1 MMTERLK
8 AHIRQRLAAPPAEGT
23 VHLEGDHAIDP
34 AWQKVPP
41 HKSPVRDA
49 AVLVPI
55 VDRAEGLSVLLTRR
69 ADHLPSHAGQVSF
82 PGGSV
87 EPQDATPIETA
98 LRETEEEIG
107 LDRSFVSVW
116 GTLERYQ
123 TGTNFSILP
132 VVGLVTTGFELS
144 ADPNE
149 VAATF
154 EVPFDFLM
162 DPGNHTRKS
171 AVWQGRQR
179 IYYEMPYGEFYIW
192 GATAGMLVNLYNRLY
207 G

>member
-1 MMTERLK
+1 MTEVLK
-8 AHIRQRLAAPPAEGT
+8 AHIRERLLAPMPEGA

-34 AWQKVPP
+34 AWRGVSP
-41 HKSPVRDA
+41 HKSPARDA
-49 AVLVPI
+49 AVLVPL
-55 VDRAEGLSVLLTRR
+55 VDHPGGLSVLLTRR

-87 EPQDATPIETA
+87 EPQDANPIETA

-116 GTLERYQ
+116 GTLDRYQ

-132 VVGLVTTGFELS
+132 VVGLVETGFDLTV
-144 ADPNE
+144 DPNE

-154 EVPFDFLM
+154 EVPFEFLM
-162 DPGNHTRKS
+162 DPGNHKRKS